1 MGTELIPPPVELE
14 MDQRLK
20 ERITGTT
27 VLVLLAVV
35 LIPLVLDDS
44 RVVETGITTTN
55 IPEKPDEEFTTR
67 LVPIPEQEDVVPVEE
82 EADDS
87 PAQVA
92 AVDANPEQA
101 EIAAEPEPVADAPEA
116 EVETAGLTGWVV
128 QVGSFS
134 RKNADN
140 LNEKLRAEGYPSYVV
155 DEPVTTRDG
164 SLLYRV
170 RIGPEVLRSEALKL
184 KAEIKKEMD
193 LDGFVLN
200 YP

>member
-1 MGTELIPPPVELE
+1 MGAEFIAYPVEPE
-14 MDQRLK
+14 MDQKLK

-27 VLVLLAVV
+27 VLVLLAVI

-44 RVVETGITTTN
+44 RVVETRITTTN

-67 LVPIPEQEDVVPVEE
+67 LVPIPEQDDIVPAEE

-92 AVDANPEQA
+92 ADDADPA
-101 EIAAEPEPVADAPEA
+101 EAESAVEPEPVADAAGAEA
-116 EVETAGLTGWVV
+116 GTAALTGWVV

-155 DEPVTTRDG
+155 DEPVTAKDG

>member
-1 MGTELIPPPVELE
+1 ME
-14 MDQRLK
+14 QKLK

-27 VLVLLAVV
+27 VLVLLAVI
-35 LIPLVLDDS
+35 LIPLLLDDG
-44 RVVETGITTTN
+44 RVVETRITATN
-55 IPEKPDEEFTTR
+55 IPEQPDEEFTTR
-67 LVPIPEQEDVVPVEE
+67 LVPIPEPDDVVPAEE
-82 EADDS
+82 QGGDG

-92 AVDANPEQA
+92 ALDAHPEQA
-101 EIAAEPEPVADAPEA
+101 QPAAEPEPVADAPAAEA
-116 EVETAGLTGWVV
+116 GTAGLTGWVV

-134 RKNADN
+134 RNNADS
-140 LNEKLRAEGYPSYVV
+140 LNDRLRARGYPSYVV
-155 DEPVTTRDG
+155 DEPVTARDG
-164 SLLYRV
+164 SQLYRV

>member
-67 LVPIPEQEDVVPVEE
+67 LVPIPEQDDIVPAEE
-82 EADDS
+82 GADAG
-87 PAQVA
+87 PAGA
-92 AVDANPEQA
+92 APVDADPEQPD
-101 EIAAEPEPVADAPEA
+101 IAGEPEPVADADVAEA
-116 EVETAGLTGWVV
+116 GTAGLTGWVV

-134 RKNADN
+134 RKNADS
-140 LNEKLRAEGYPSYVV
+140 LNARLRAEGYPSYVV
-155 DEPVTTRDG
+155 DEPVTAKDG

>member
-1 MGTELIPPPVELE
+1 M
-14 MDQRLK
+14 K

-27 VLVLLAVV
+27 VLVLLAVILV
-35 LIPLVLDDS
+35 PLVLDDS
-44 RVVETGITTTN
+44 RVVENRITTTN

-67 LVPIPEQEDVVPVEE
+67 LVPIPEPEDIVPVEE
-82 EADDS
+82 ETGDS
-87 PAQVA
+87 PARA
-92 AVDANPEQA
+92 GAVNADPA
-101 EIAAEPEPVADAPEA
+101 EAGSAVEPEPVADAA
-116 EVETAGLTGWVV
+116 GADAGTAGLTGWVV

-134 RKNADN
+134 RKNADS
-140 LNEKLRAEGYPSYVV
+140 LNDRLRAEGYPSYVV
-155 DEPVTTRDG
+155 DEPVTAKDG

>member
-1 MGTELIPPPVELE
+1 MGTELIPSPVELE

-55 IPEKPDEEFTTR
+55 IPEQPDEEFTTR
-67 LVPIPEQEDVVPVEE
+67 LVPIPEQDDVVPVEE
-82 EADDS
+82 EADVS
-87 PAQVA
+87 PARVA
-92 AVDANPEQA
+92 SGNTDPAGTET
-101 EIAAEPEPVADAPEA
+101 AAEPEPVADAADA
-116 EVETAGLTGWVV
+116 EVGTAGLTGWVV

-155 DEPVTTRDG
+155 DEPVTAKDG

-193 LDGFVLN
+193 LDGFVLT